1 MAVGLGLMLAIFVAR
16 RENDRSRFLSPEACE
31 SVIFGTVIW
40 GFLGARILYVW
51 TQRHEF
57 IDRCFTP
64 VGVTSDCLASF
75 KIWEGGLVFYG
86 GPIASIMFLMW
97 FFALRKDAP
106 GLSSPERWTR
116 FYRFVDVCV
125 PPLALAHAFGR
136 IGCLFAGCCFGRV
149 SESIFA
155 MHYPH
160 GNLNFDGM
168 TGRYPVQLVEAVFET
183 VIFVWLVTMRPKK
196 RFHGQITLAYF
207 MVYPI
212 GRTISEVYRGDSVR
226 GFVTEIA
233 SPGFNALMGLPAET
247 VSLLTT
253 SQFISLLVGRRGF
266 TLVRGSEKA
275 QSPQRVEA

>member
-1 MAVGLGLMLAIFVAR
+1 
-16 RENDRSRFLSPEACE
+16 
-31 SVIFGTVIW
+31 
-40 GFLGARILYVW
+40 
-51 TQRHEF
+51 
-57 IDRCFTP
+57 
-64 VGVTSDCLASF
+64 
-75 KIWEGGLVFYG
+75 
-86 GPIASIMFLMW
+86 
-97 FFALRKDAP
+97 
-106 GLSSPERWTR
+106 
-116 FYRFVDVCV
+116 
-125 PPLALAHAFGR
+125 
-136 IGCLFAGCCFGRV
+136 
-149 SESIFA
+149 

-253 SQFISLLVGRRGF
+253 SQFISLLVGVGAGLLWFAARKK
-266 TLVRGSEKA
+266 LSHLNA
-275 QSPQRVEA
+275 